1 MASTV
6 PVTARHPS
14 GLRRSLNGL
23 RQDGLRTLVMAGALV
38 VVGWLVLYPLAIL
51 FRMGLRTR
59 DGAFTLH
66 NYVDVFT
73 EPGLSG
79 ALVNSVVISA
89 ATTAVSLVLALPM
102 AWAVARTRMPLRGL
116 VTTGVTIA
124 FVIPNFIGAIAWILL
139 LGKNAGLL
147 NVLARGYLGIPLFDI
162 YSMPGLVLVLSLSF
176 FPMIFFAATAAL
188 ENISPIYE
196 EAAQMSGASA
206 WRGSLQIT
214 MPLILPAVVSASALV
229 FLEAMGAF
237 GAPAAIA
244 TGGNFQT
251 LTTKLYDMFTYPP
264 RFELAAAAATPII
277 AFTLL
282 SLLLQRALL
291 GRRSFAVIGGKTA
304 QAQPVEIGW
313 GRWVLFAYSM
323 LVILAAVALPAFVLV
338 RASLLTKWVRPFI
351 WRNITADNYRVF
363 LDTGTFVPGALVNSL
378 LTAAA
383 TASLAC
389 VLGVVV
395 VWIVERTTLPGRGII
410 SFVSTVTFAFPGIA
424 LAVGFV
430 LGYSGGLLPLYGT
443 LWLFLLAFT
452 AQRFPFAFMFLR
464 NALKQL
470 STELEDA
477 GRMSGASWGRTLI
490 DISVPLLKSGMLAA
504 WIMVFAVTMRE
515 LSMAILLYVRGT
527 ETLPVA
533 IFSFVD
539 DGTFETAASL
549 SVVLVIVSIVSVL
562 LLRRLAGRSAMAV

>member
-1 MASTV
+1 
-6 PVTARHPS
+6 
-14 GLRRSLNGL
+14 
-23 RQDGLRTLVMAGALV
+23 
-38 VVGWLVLYPLAIL
+38 
-51 FRMGLRTR
+51 
-59 DGAFTLH
+59 
-66 NYVDVFT
+66 
-73 EPGLSG
+73 
-79 ALVNSVVISA
+79 
-89 ATTAVSLVLALPM
+89 
-102 AWAVARTRMPLRGL
+102 
-116 VTTGVTIA
+116 
-124 FVIPNFIGAIAWILL
+124 
-139 LGKNAGLL
+139 
-147 NVLARGYLGIPLFDI
+147 
-162 YSMPGLVLVLSLSF
+162 
-176 FPMIFFAATAAL
+176 
-188 ENISPIYE
+188 
-196 EAAQMSGASA
+196 
-206 WRGSLQIT
+206 
-214 MPLILPAVVSASALV
+214 
-229 FLEAMGAF
+229 
-237 GAPAAIA
+237 
-244 TGGNFQT
+244 
-251 LTTKLYDMFTYPP
+251 
-264 RFELAAAAATPII
+264 
-277 AFTLL
+277 
-282 SLLLQRALL
+282 
-291 GRRSFAVIGGKTA
+291 
-304 QAQPVEIGW
+304 VEIGW

-363 LDTGTFVPGALVNSL
+363 LDTGTFVPGALLNSL
-378 LTAAA
+378 VTAAA

-395 VWIVERTTLPGRGII
+395 VWIVERTTFPGRGII

-430 LGYSGGLLPLYGT
+430 LGYNGGLLPLYGT

-490 DISVPLLKSGMLAA
+490 DISVPLLKSGLLAA

-562 LLRRLAGRSAMAV
+562 LLRRLAGRSTMAV